1 MCWHTWDIDTCMNTE
16 DAEHLPQLC
25 ASLCRTA
32 SILFAFSQEE
42 AKEKATEE
50 RVTWQQVKWTWV
62 AERKNIVN
70 LNEVDVLGVRP
81 APRQPSY
88 NFFGGWFF
96 QVRWMKL

>member
-1 MCWHTWDIDTCMNTE
+1 MNTE

-32 SILFAFSQEE
+32 FILIAFGQEE
-42 AKEKATEE
+42 AKEKAAEE

-62 AERKNIVN
+62 AEKEIVN
-70 LNEVDVLGVRP
+70 LNEVDVWGVRS
-81 APRQPSY
+81 APTQPSY
-88 NFFGGWFF
+88 NFWGVGFF